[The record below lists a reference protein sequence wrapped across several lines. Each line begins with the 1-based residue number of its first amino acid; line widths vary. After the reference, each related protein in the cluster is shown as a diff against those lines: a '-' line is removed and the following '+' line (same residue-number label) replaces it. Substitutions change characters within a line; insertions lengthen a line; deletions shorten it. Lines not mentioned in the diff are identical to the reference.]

1 MSKLLSIDL
10 NRQSINDAI
19 KFLEQ
24 YAKSIDK
31 KADKACEELAN
42 IGRDRAEEYY
52 ADVPFDEADDPHIK
66 VNVDKEKKTYKV
78 VATADA
84 ALGADDEPHGNQI
97 IFAEFGTGAFAGN
110 GHPLAGDYG
119 AEPAS
124 WSSTYGTGEY
134 AESRASKGGYWKQG
148 IWHHNGKTHQGY
160 SGTRAMYEAG
170 QLMRQK
176 LVETMRKAFK

>member
-1 MSKLLSIDL
+1 MNKVISIEL
-10 NRQSINDAI
+10 NGKSINDAI
-19 KFLEQ
+19 LFLDR
-24 YAKSIDK
+24 YAKSIEK

-42 IGRDRAEEYY
+42 IGRDTAEEYY
-52 ADVPFDEADDPHIK
+52 AEVPFDEADDPHIK
-66 VNVDKEKKTYKV
+66 VKVDKEKKTYKI

-84 ALGADDEPHGNQI
+84 AVGADNEPHGNQI

-134 AESRASKGGYWKQG
+134 AGSREKKEGYWKQG
-148 IWHHNGKTHQGY
+148 VWHHNGKLHQGY

-176 LVETMRKAFK
+176 LVEKMREAFK